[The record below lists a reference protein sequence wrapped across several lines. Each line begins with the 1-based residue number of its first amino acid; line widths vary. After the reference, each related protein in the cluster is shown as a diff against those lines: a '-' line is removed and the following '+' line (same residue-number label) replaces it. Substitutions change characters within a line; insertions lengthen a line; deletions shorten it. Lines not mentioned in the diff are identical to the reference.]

1 MKNIFKESISS
12 AILDQ
17 IDDITTVPN
26 SFRLPVSLNNQLD
39 ELSLTLEK
47 SKSFLIIEYIKAGIK
62 ETNLILEEN
71 SLHYDITF
79 PAGNEVN
86 SDLSHPKY
94 FMLNTNYN
102 NNPEDH
108 FSMIKNKEASA
119 FCSGWKEY
127 IQNLSKGDYVF
138 LYQSGVG
145 VIACGEV
152 CGDLVKSQY
161 YGVEDDKYSKSLK
174 HFKVG
179 FKAISARDFKN
190 MTDDSVNFRRTMVSI
205 TPNQFHK
212 LSDEI
217 EKRLK
222 SKTNI

>member
-1 MKNIFKESISS
+1 M
-12 AILDQ
+12 
-17 IDDITTVPN
+17 
-26 SFRLPVSLNNQLD
+26 
-39 ELSLTLEK
+39 
-47 SKSFLIIEYIKAGIK
+47 
-62 ETNLILEEN
+62 
-71 SLHYDITF
+71 
-79 PAGNEVN
+79 
-86 SDLSHPKY
+86 
-94 FMLNTNYN
+94 
-102 NNPEDH
+102 
-108 FSMIKNKEASA
+108 
-119 FCSGWKEY
+119 
-127 IQNLSKGDYVF
+127 F

-161 YGVEDDKYSKSLK
+161 YGVKDDKYSKSLK